1 MERYTEKQMEV
12 FLRFYLD
19 CKEKGF
25 DSLRSEA
32 DKQRILLLGQG
43 NKDLV
48 EIFGGKLDGHQEEAY
63 RLGKECALD
72 KAATNRKAE
81 EEKRKIDVNAAAM
94 ERQISAQHGRN
105 KRYFFFQNAI
115 NSLEAEIQAANQAG
129 STAIQLEAMMNLSMQ
144 QKEKDYGTMGG
155 IAAGITG
162 STAFGAAV
170 AADKMRE
177 NAEIRRRNEEI
188 RKANHSAVSSDFDA
202 SIRRVGVAKEKQR
215 IVQMEADKVKLHLT
229 QNRPTEELMGSLSF
243 AQPEITF
250 ISGGSMLV
258 RVNVAAKNTYKIAG
272 EVPAVIDGSLIAEV
286 FDGTD
291 KVGEAYLNF
300 PRDGVETT
308 ATLTGHCLNV
318 KPGGDYTVI
327 ILPATLWLVEK
338 YSPEKWMAENR
349 AGIPNLYAPI
359 PDLNDLFP
367 MYQARHSWR
376 SAKIGTTPWQQRLR
390 EREQEEIRALEKQKQ
405 EKIRAAEK
413 EKAEK
418 AKKKKKNILIGV
430 AALVLVIVAVILYH
444 PVSDYLAQQEAIK
457 TAESYLPQTEEA
469 IAMAE
474 KNCMKAAELFTE
486 IGISVEESGYTY
498 NAFLSLEN
506 HVDEYSLL
514 SGAEITEL
522 LSGDLITL
530 SEYYHSPNNLILH
543 ANADLLAQ
551 DSNTWDVNLDG
562 YYVAGYNETW
572 EIEGDTLAIYMEGT
586 YPDTPKVG
594 SPFQLRAI
602 TEKVFMVVS
611 QYGEVELL
619 LVLQ

>member
-1 MERYTEKQMEV
+1 MEQYTEKQMEV

-25 DSLRSEA
+25 DPLKSNA

-43 NKDLV
+43 NIELV

-63 RLGKECALD
+63 RLGKKYALG
-72 KAATNRKAE
+72 KAAANRKAE
-81 EEKRKIDVNAAAM
+81 EEKKTVERRKIDAAAASL
-94 ERQISAQHGRN
+94 ECRISAMRGRD
-105 KRYFFFQNAI
+105 KRHFFFQYVVDNFQKELSAEQ
-115 NSLEAEIQAANQAG
+115 NSRL
-129 STAIQLEAMMNLSMQ
+129 AMMKMNATMNAAMQ
-144 QKEKDYGTMGG
+144 QKEKDWGTLGG
-155 IAAGITG
+155 IAAGVTG
-162 STAFGAAV
+162 STAVGAAV

-177 NAEIRRRNEEI
+177 NAEIRQRNEEI
-188 RKANHSAVSSDFDA
+188 KKANHAMIASDYDTSLHRSSDLK
-202 SIRRVGVAKEKQR
+202 RGLQGVQN
-215 IVQMEADKVKLHLT
+215 EADKIKLHLT
-229 QNRPTEELMGSLSF
+229 EERSMEELMDELSF
-243 AQPEITF
+243 AQPETTF
-250 ISGGSMLV
+250 TEGGTMLV
-258 RVNVAAKNTYKIAG
+258 KVKVTVKNTYKIAG
-272 EVPAVIDGSLIAEV
+272 EVPAVIDGSFVAEI
-286 FDGTD
+286 FDGTS

-300 PRDGVETT
+300 PRDGVEKS
-308 ATLTGHCLNV
+308 ATLMGHCLEA
-318 KPGGDYTVI
+318 KQGGDYTVI
-327 ILPATLWLVEK
+327 ILPVALWLIEK
-338 YSPEKWMAENR
+338 YTPDKRIVDN
-349 AGIPNLYAPI
+349 YAAI

-367 MYQARHSWR
+367 MYEEQHSWR
-376 SAKIGTTPWQQRLR
+376 ALKIRGIAWMQRLE
-390 EREQEEIRALEKQKQ
+390 ERKQEEIRALEKQKQ
-405 EKIRAAEK
+405 EKIWAAEK
-413 EKAEK
+413 ERAEK

-457 TAESYLPQTEEA
+457 TAESYWPQTEEA
-469 IAMAE
+469 VAMAE

-486 IGISVEESGYTY
+486 IGTSVEESGYTY

-586 YPDTPKVG
+586 YPDAPKAG